1 MSRKLWFRFALKLTL
16 VVLAVGF
23 LMAYST
29 YRQKTVEI
37 QNACRVQVA
46 DIALAL
52 GESTEECL
60 RDGRL
65 NDLASQTSSLR
76 SKLNSPYVA
85 LLDSHGEA
93 IMEDAEPGFQPPEEK
108 RLGGIQTVL
117 DGAFVKP
124 VPISTNQ
131 TPFLLITV
139 PVSSL
144 HNFKGVFQ
152 AVLPMPDVRHEA
164 LHALVPILIW
174 TGILLLALYGVVLP
188 SFQRM
193 VYQPL
198 REMRE
203 EWAAIGSGEADLT
216 RKMSAKSDDEVGE
229 MAEAFNQFVDNIRD
243 LILTVRQQADLV
255 VQQVKALSSNTQEL
269 RSMSEEVTMTVQQ
282 VSKGA
287 EEQAIKVSNVNE
299 NMQKM
304 VDAMRDVATQST
316 ESANEATQASETARD
331 GGTLARGTMERMTR
345 LNTTLKHSVGVMVQL
360 HEKGRQI
367 GRVVDLISGI
377 AGQTNLLALNAAIE
391 AARAGEQGRG
401 FAVVAEEIRKLAE
414 ESANAT
420 KEIAAVASQIREETQ
435 SAVESMETGASES
448 EEARKAV
455 QQMGDSLEEI
465 IKVINKVDERGRQI
479 SGLAEHH
486 RRGADQALQ
495 NIQEISAVSE
505 EYAAST
511 EEMSSS
517 TQAHAASLESISTAL
532 NELNRIAHD
541 LKLMVEKFKV

>member
-1 MSRKLWFRFALKLTL
+1 
-16 VVLAVGF
+16 
-23 LMAYST
+23 
-29 YRQKTVEI
+29 
-37 QNACRVQVA
+37 
-46 DIALAL
+46 
-52 GESTEECL
+52 
-60 RDGRL
+60 
-65 NDLASQTSSLR
+65 
-76 SKLNSPYVA
+76 
-85 LLDSHGEA
+85 
-93 IMEDAEPGFQPPEEK
+93 
-108 RLGGIQTVL
+108 
-117 DGAFVKP
+117 
-124 VPISTNQ
+124 
-131 TPFLLITV
+131 
-139 PVSSL
+139 
-144 HNFKGVFQ
+144 
-152 AVLPMPDVRHEA
+152 
-164 LHALVPILIW
+164 
-174 TGILLLALYGVVLP
+174 
-188 SFQRM
+188 
-193 VYQPL
+193 
-198 REMRE
+198 
-203 EWAAIGSGEADLT
+203 
-216 RKMSAKSDDEVGE
+216 
-229 MAEAFNQFVDNIRD
+229 
-243 LILTVRQQADLV
+243 
-255 VQQVKALSSNTQEL
+255 
-269 RSMSEEVTMTVQQ
+269 
-282 VSKGA
+282 
-287 EEQAIKVSNVNE
+287 
-299 NMQKM
+299 
-304 VDAMRDVATQST
+304 
-316 ESANEATQASETARD
+316 
-331 GGTLARGTMERMTR
+331 MERMTR

>member
-16 VVLAVGF
+16 VVLVVGS

-37 QNACRVQVA
+37 QNACRVQAA

-52 GESTEECL
+52 GESAEQCL

-65 NDLASQTSSLR
+65 NDLASQTSSIR
-76 SKLNSPYVA
+76 SKLNSPYIA
-85 LLDSHGEA
+85 LVDSRGEA
-93 IMEDAEPGFQPPEEK
+93 IVEDAEPGFRPPEEK
-108 RLGGIQTVL
+108 RLGGIQTTL

-124 VPISTNQ
+124 VSIVSGKIPY
-131 TPFLLITV
+131 LLITA

-144 HNFKGVFQ
+144 HNLKGAFQ
-152 AVLPMPDVRHEA
+152 VVMPMPNRGQEA
-164 LHALVPILIW
+164 LHALKPILVWMIV
-174 TGILLLALYGVVLP
+174 LLLGLYAVALP
-188 SFQRM
+188 AFQNL
-193 VYQPL
+193 VYKPL
-198 REMRE
+198 RQMRE
-203 EWAAIGSGEADLT
+203 EWTAIGRGEADLT
-216 RKMSAKSDDEVGE
+216 RKMNAKSNDEVGE

-269 RSMSEEVTMTVQQ
+269 RSMSEEVTTTVQQ

-304 VDAMRDVATQST
+304 VDAMRDVATQSQ
-316 ESANEATQASETARD
+316 ESANEATQASETARE
-331 GGTLARGTMERMTR
+331 GGTLAHGTMERMTR

-455 QQMGDSLEEI
+455 QQMGESLEEI
-465 IKVINKVDERGRQI
+465 IKVIIKVDERGRQI

-495 NIQEISAVSE
+495 NIQEINAVSE

-511 EEMSSS
+511 EEMSAS
-517 TQAHAASLESISTAL
+517 TQAHATSLESISSAL

-541 LKLMVEKFKV
+541 LKLMVGKFKV